1 MIEDITDLS
10 NILIYD
16 SSGNEINFNE
26 NDIKVIMTQTNYTRE
41 YAKQKLLI
49 HNDPLIVIKEYLNPE
64 NIKPK
69 NKENKKSFNQEIYSQ
84 IRNKF
89 YDQKMNSI
97 KY

>member
-49 HNDPLIVIKEYLNPE
+49 HNDHLIVIKEYLKPE
-64 NIKPK
+64 
-69 NKENKKSFNQEIYSQ
+69 
-84 IRNKF
+84 KF
-89 YDQKMNSI
+89 
-97 KY
+97 